1 MDGAVGSNGLRQG
14 LRPRPIPIGPASIAA
29 LVEGLPSC
37 DDPALIDRDGT
48 LSYRDVIELTNAAAS
63 GLHSVGVVPGRVV
76 AVAAPN
82 LNDLIITF
90 LAVQRLGAIW
100 VGINRA
106 LAPPEKATQLRDCGA
121 SLFLGDAQSVAQ
133 IEQERG
139 QLSELATVLAM
150 SANNFDLATLI
161 DRHRGKRTPAALPDP
176 HQPAAISY
184 TSGTTGSPK
193 GVVHSQH
200 NIMAYVNACLNSDE
214 GGQWIPG
221 RRRSLT
227 IPLTILNGMIYG
239 PVVALAGGGSFV
251 SMDRIDA
258 EGVAE
263 WIDAHGVEVLNS
275 TPTTVRDLMYRPELH
290 RFKLSSLTAVAVGGS
305 PPPPDVL
312 TAFRSRFGFEMIVDY
327 GLTES
332 PSSVASSLPSEAPKP
347 GATGKAH
354 PHVRMAIMD
363 QTGNVLP
370 PNTEGELCVA
380 APEAGPWAGVYTAM
394 LGYWNKP
401 DETSQ
406 AFHGAWLRTGDMAT
420 LDEGGILSIVGRKKE
435 MILRG
440 GANIYPAEVE
450 NVLRVHDKIED
461 VVVSGFPDERL
472 GEVVAAYIVLKPGVA
487 PSSALADELR
497 AYALTQVARYKA
509 PERWFAVDS
518 IPRNALNKP
527 MRNLLPQIPQTALAA
542 G

>member
-1 MDGAVGSNGLRQG
+1 MNGTVGSNGLRQG

-29 LVEGLPSC
+29 LVEILPSR
-37 DDPALIDRDGT
+37 DDPALIDREAT
-48 LSYRDVIELTNAAAS
+48 LTYREVIELTNATAA
-63 GLHSVGVVPGRVV
+63 GLHSVGVVPGSVV

-82 LNDLIITF
+82 LNDLIIAF

-106 LAPPEKATQLRDCGA
+106 LAPPEKATQLKDSGT
-121 SLFLGDAQSVAQ
+121 SFFLGDAQSVAQ
-133 IEQERG
+133 IEQLRG
-139 QLSELATVLAM
+139 QLGALVTILTM
-150 SANNFDLATLI
+150 SAGESDLAKLI
-161 DRHRGKRTPAALPDP
+161 DRYRGKRAPAALPDP

-200 NIMAYVNACLNSDE
+200 SIMTYVNACLNSDE

-227 IPLTILNGMIYG
+227 IPLTIMNGMIYG

-263 WIDAHGVEVLNS
+263 WIDTHAVEVLNS
-275 TPTTVRDLMYRPELH
+275 TPTTVRDLLYRPDLQ
-290 RFKLSSLTAVAVGGS
+290 RFKLTSLTAVAVGGS

-312 TAFRSRFGFEMIVDY
+312 AAFRSRFGFEMIVDY
-327 GLTES
+327 GLMES
-332 PSSVASSLPSEAPKP
+332 PSSIASSLPTEAPEA

-354 PHVRMAIMD
+354 LHVRMAIMD
-363 QTGNVLP
+363 QHGNILP
-370 PNTEGELCVA
+370 PNTEGELCVT
-380 APEAGPWAGVYTAM
+380 APDSGPWAGVYTGM

-401 DETSQ
+401 EETAQ
-406 AFHGAWLRTGDMAT
+406 AFHGTWLRTGDMAT
-420 LDEGGILSIVGRKKE
+420 LDGRGIVSIVGRKKE

-450 NVLRVHDKIED
+450 NVLRLHDTIED

-472 GEVVAAYIVLKPGVA
+472 GEIVAAYIVLKPGVA
-487 PSSALADELR
+487 PSSELADELR

-509 PERWFAVDS
+509 PERWFVVES

-527 MRNLLPQIPQTALAA
+527 LRSLLSEMPQTELVAA
-542 G
+542 

>member
-1 MDGAVGSNGLRQG
+1 MDGTIGSNGLRHG
-14 LRPRPIPIGPASIAA
+14 LRPRAIPIGPASIAA
-29 LVEGLPSC
+29 LVESLPSRN
-37 DDPALIDRDGT
+37 DPALIARDGT
-48 LSYRDVIELTNAAAS
+48 LSYRDVIEQTNAAAA
-63 GLHSVGVVPGRVV
+63 GLYSVGVGPGSVV

-82 LNDLIITF
+82 LNDLIIAF
-90 LAVQRLGAIW
+90 LAVQCLGAIW

-106 LAPPEKATQLRDCGA
+106 LAPPEKAAQLRDCGA
-121 SLFLGDAQSVAQ
+121 CLFLGDAPSVAQ
-133 IEQERG
+133 INDQRG
-139 QLSELATVLAM
+139 TLG
-150 SANNFDLATLI
+150 DLATILTMSAGDSDLTRLI
-161 DRHRGKRTPAALPDP
+161 DRHRGTLAPAALPDP

-200 NIMAYVNACLNSDE
+200 SIMTYVNACLNSDE

-227 IPLTILNGMIYG
+227 IPLTIMNGMIYG
-239 PVVALAGGGSFV
+239 PVVALTGGGSFV

-275 TPTTVRDLMYRPELH
+275 TPTTVRDLMYRPDLA
-290 RFKLSSLTAVAVGGS
+290 RFRLSSLTAVAVGGS
-305 PPPPDVL
+305 APPPDVL
-312 TAFRSRFGFEMIVDY
+312 ATFRSRFGFELIVDY

-354 PHVRMAIMD
+354 AHIRMAIMD
-363 QTGNVLP
+363 PQGTVLP
-370 PNTEGELCVA
+370 PNIEGELCLA

-401 DETSQ
+401 DETAQ

-420 LDEGGILSIVGRKKE
+420 LDEAGILSLVGRKKE

-450 NVLRVHDKIED
+450 NVLRVHAMIED
-461 VVVSGFPDERL
+461 VIVSGFPDERL
-472 GEVVAAYIVLKPGVA
+472 GEIVAAYIVLKPGVT
-487 PSSALADELR
+487 PSLALADELR
-497 AYALTQVARYKA
+497 AYTLTQVARYKA
-509 PERWFAVDS
+509 PERWFVVES

-527 MRNLLPQIPQTALAA
+527 MRNLLSSTPQTALVGA
-542 G
+542 

>member
-1 MDGAVGSNGLRQG
+1 MAGTIGSNGLRQG

-29 LVEGLPSC
+29 LVDGLRSR
-37 DDPALIDRDGT
+37 DDPALIARDGT
-48 LSYRDVIELTNAAAS
+48 LSFREVIEQTNAVAS
-63 GLHSVGVVPGRVV
+63 GLHSLGVVQGSVV

-82 LNDLIITF
+82 LNDLIIAF

-121 SLFLGDAQSVAQ
+121 CLFLGDAPSVAQ
-133 IEQERG
+133 IEDQRRMLG
-139 QLSELATVLAM
+139 ELAKVLTM
-150 SANNFDLATLI
+150 SAGDSDLAKLI
-161 DRHRGKRTPAALPDP
+161 EQHRGKLAPAALPDP

-200 NIMAYVNACLNSDE
+200 SIMTYVNACLNSDE
-214 GGQWIPG
+214 GGQWISG

-227 IPLTILNGMIYG
+227 IPLTIMNGMIYG
-239 PVVALAGGGSFV
+239 PVVALTGGGSFV

-275 TPTTVRDLMYRPELH
+275 TPTTVRDLMYRPDLA
-290 RFKLSSLTAVAVGGS
+290 RFELSSLTAVAVGGS
-305 PPPPDVL
+305 APPPDVL
-312 TAFRSRFGFEMIVDY
+312 AAFRKRFGFEMIVDY

-332 PSSVASSLPSEAPKP
+332 PSSVASSFQNEAPQQ

-363 QTGNVLP
+363 PQGTVLP
-370 PNTEGELCVA
+370 PDTEGELCLA
-380 APEAGPWAGVYTAM
+380 APDAGPWAGVYTAM

-401 DETSQ
+401 DETAQ
-406 AFHGAWLRTGDMAT
+406 AFHGVWLRTGDMAT
-420 LDEGGILSIVGRKKE
+420 LDEGGTLAIVGRKKE

-440 GANIYPAEVE
+440 GANIYPAEIE
-450 NVLRVHDKIED
+450 NVLRVHAKIED
-461 VVVSGFPDERL
+461 VVVSGVPDERL
-472 GEVVAAYIVLKPGVA
+472 GEIVAAYIVLKPGVT
-487 PSSALADELR
+487 PSSELADELK
-497 AYALTQVARYKA
+497 AYSLTQVARYKA
-509 PERWFAVDS
+509 PERWFVVQS

-527 MRNLLPQIPQTALAA
+527 MRNLLSGTPQTALLPA
-542 G
+542 